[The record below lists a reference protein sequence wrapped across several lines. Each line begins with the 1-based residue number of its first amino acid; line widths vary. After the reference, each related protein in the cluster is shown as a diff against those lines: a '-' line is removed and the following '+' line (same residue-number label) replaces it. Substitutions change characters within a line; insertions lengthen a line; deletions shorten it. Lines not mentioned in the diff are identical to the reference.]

1 MESAVVNEATIK
13 ALSEA
18 PHARALKTID
28 ETIETIKKDLV
39 GVVDNTMLTVTKE
52 KAARVITSKPT
63 MPKNLLQATRDVN
76 KDFDVYKHFK
86 DAVKSYLIGRGQE
99 YFLICHDVVR
109 VLDDYNPKLGLHWS
123 VDPDVIDEVLNK
135 Y

>member
-1 MESAVVNEATIK
+1 
-13 ALSEA
+13 
-18 PHARALKTID
+18 
-28 ETIETIKKDLV
+28 
-39 GVVDNTMLTVTKE
+39 
-52 KAARVITSKPT
+52 

-123 VDPDVIDEVLNK
+123 ADPDIQNWWEDLHVRGRKERAR
-135 Y
+135 